1 MAKNKTRIA
10 DATRCLMCYQP
21 ICDIACQKKVF
32 PAGIIHALHLKN
44 EAGAYLRSAENVSC
58 LHCDDAKCEKACARG
73 RVDSPIRIQE
83 ICRYVS
89 QMKNISRQRQMCIR
103 DSEWTVL
110 ARMAE
115 EAGADLI
122 ECNFS
127 CPQMA
132 KQGLGSDIGQDQD
145 LIALYTRATRKGSRL
160 PIIAKMTPNIGNM
173 ELPAMT
179 AIANGANSLA
189 AINTV
194 KSITRINTENFSSY
208 PDIGGQSAVGGYS
221 GQAVKPIALRFIRDL
236 ASYPP
241 LKGIPLFGI
250 GGITTWQD
258 ALDFILL
265 GCTALQVCTS
275 VMEYGYRIIDHLKEG
290 LSIYMKQHDIASLDE
305 LRGLALPNLVQP
317 EQLDRER
324 KLHCEID
331 SRRCIHCGRCYISC
345 LDGGHQAIGWEKR
358 TPMIDKSLCV
368 GCGLCTLVC
377 PTEAIS
383 LVNSL

>member
-1 MAKNKTRIA
+1 MGRN
-10 DATRCLMCYQP
+10 
-21 ICDIACQKKVF
+21 CD
-32 PAGIIHALHLKN
+32 
-44 EAGAYLRSAENVSC
+44 
-58 LHCDDAKCEKACARG
+58 
-73 RVDSPIRIQE
+73 
-83 ICRYVS
+83 
-89 QMKNISRQRQMCIR
+89 
-103 DSEWTVL
+103 EWTVL

-145 LIALYTRATRKGSRL
+145 LIALYIRATRKGSRL

-236 ASYPP
+236 ASYPL

-275 VMEYGYRIIDHLKEG
+275 VMEYGYRIIDH
-290 LSIYMKQHDIASLDE
+290 
-305 LRGLALPNLVQP
+305 
-317 EQLDRER
+317 
-324 KLHCEID
+324 
-331 SRRCIHCGRCYISC
+331 
-345 LDGGHQAIGWEKR
+345 
-358 TPMIDKSLCV
+358 
-368 GCGLCTLVC
+368 
-377 PTEAIS
+377 
-383 LVNSL
+383 

>member
-1 MAKNKTRIA
+1 
-10 DATRCLMCYQP
+10 
-21 ICDIACQKKVF
+21 
-32 PAGIIHALHLKN
+32 
-44 EAGAYLRSAENVSC
+44 
-58 LHCDDAKCEKACARG
+58 
-73 RVDSPIRIQE
+73 
-83 ICRYVS
+83 
-89 QMKNISRQRQMCIR
+89 
-103 DSEWTVL
+103 
-110 ARMAE
+110 
-115 EAGADLI
+115 
-122 ECNFS
+122 
-127 CPQMA
+127 
-132 KQGLGSDIGQDQD
+132 
-145 LIALYTRATRKGSRL
+145 
-160 PIIAKMTPNIGNM
+160 M

-221 GQAVKPIALRFIRDL
+221 GQAVKPIALRFIRDCL
-236 ASYPP
+236 LSTAQRYPSVWYWRNNN
-241 LKGIPLFGI
+241 
-250 GGITTWQD
+250 WQD

-290 LSIYMKQHDIASLDE
+290 AFYLYETARHQASLDE

-345 LDGGHQAIGWEKR
+345 LDGGHQAIGWENVLR
-358 TPMIDKSLCV
+358 
-368 GCGLCTLVC
+368 
-377 PTEAIS
+377 
-383 LVNSL
+383 